1 MSDTNQGS
9 GSKRIYLAIIALLL
23 LINGVAG
30 YLLFNENKQ
39 KEQKIAEVQKKDTE
53 YKDLTN
59 QFDAAKQE
67 LEGMKGKNSVLDSI
81 VNARQAEI
89 EKVQTELRTAQSR
102 GNLTAAEVKKYKEI
116 VMKMEADNADLQ
128 NKIKEL
134 TAKNEEL
141 TAKNLEVT
149 KSLEKE
155 KTTTA
160 SLSEEKKNLSK
171 KVELGSL
178 LQLQNLKVEGVHK
191 RKSGKEV
198 EKKSAKNVDYLKI
211 TFETGENKVLEKG
224 TLTLYVRIINP
235 KGETIA
241 VADQGS
247 GTLKLADGGGDVQ
260 YSRKVDMDWDQTN
273 KKSPA
278 IEWTQGIHFPGAF
291 KVEVYQS
298 GYLVG
303 KGEVDL
309 K

>member
-1 MSDTNQGS
+1 MEESNQGS
-9 GSKRIYLAIIALLL
+9 GSKKIYLAIIALLL

-39 KEQKIAEVQKKDTE
+39 KEEKIQEVQKKDTE
-53 YKDLTN
+53 FKDLSQ

-67 LEGMKGKNSVLDSI
+67 LESMKGKNAELDSI
-81 VNARQAEI
+81 VNARQAAI
-89 EKVQTELRTAQSR
+89 EKVQSELRAAQSR
-102 GNLTAAEVKKYKEI
+102 GNLTAAEVKKYKDLLA
-116 VMKMEADNADLQ
+116 KMESDNADLQ
-128 NKIKEL
+128 KKIQEL
-134 TAKNEEL
+134 TSKNEEL

-149 KSLEKE
+149 KSLEAE
-155 KTTTA
+155 KSTTA
-160 SLSEEKKNLSK
+160 ALSEDKKNLSK

-178 LQLQNLKVEGVHK
+178 LQLQNLKIEGEHK

-198 EKKSAKNVDYLKI
+198 AKTSAKKIDYLKI

-224 TLTLYVRIINP
+224 PLALYVRIINP
-235 KGETIA
+235 KGETMA

-260 YSRKVDMDWDQTN
+260 YSKKVELDWDQTS
-273 KKSPA
+273 KKISMDWSEN
-278 IEWTQGIHFPGAF
+278 IKVPGTF

-303 KGEVDL
+303 KGSVDL

>member
-1 MSDTNQGS
+1 MEESNQGS
-9 GSKRIYLAIIALLL
+9 GSKKIYLAIIALLL

-39 KEQKIAEVQKKDTE
+39 KEEKIQEVQKKDTE
-53 YKDLTN
+53 FKDLSQ

-67 LEGMKGKNSVLDSI
+67 LESMKGKNAELDSI
-81 VNARQAEI
+81 VNARQAAI
-89 EKVQTELRTAQSR
+89 EKVQNELRAAQSR
-102 GNLTAAEVKKYKEI
+102 GNLTAAEVKKYKDL
-116 VMKMEADNADLQ
+116 VAKMESDNADLQ
-128 NKIKEL
+128 KKIQEL
-134 TAKNEEL
+134 TSKNEEL

-149 KSLEKE
+149 KSLEAE
-155 KTTTA
+155 KSTTA
-160 SLSEEKKNLSK
+160 ALSEDKKNLSK

-178 LQLQNLKVEGVHK
+178 LQLQNLKIEGEHK

-198 EKKSAKNVDYLKI
+198 AKTSAKKIDYLKI

-224 TLTLYVRIINP
+224 PLALYVRIINP
-235 KGETIA
+235 KGETMA

-260 YSRKVDMDWDQTN
+260 YSKKVELDWDQTS
-273 KKSPA
+273 KKVSMDWSEN
-278 IEWTQGIHFPGAF
+278 IKVPGTF

-303 KGEVDL
+303 KGSVDL